1 MLDFVLAYGAG
12 LLTLINPCV
21 LPLLPLIAA
30 GAVARHP
37 LGPLAMALG
46 MGASFTLAGMLVF
59 WLTRAVG
66 LQQEDIS
73 YFTGWLMIGFG
84 LILMVPQ
91 ASAQFSRMAG
101 ALAGGSSQMIVG
113 VEGKGLG
120 GEAAAGALLGLAW
133 SPCIGPTLGA
143 AIGFA
148 AQGENL
154 LYAFGIMLFFSAGAA
169 TIMLVLAYGARQL
182 ISSRKAWLGQIAPH
196 AKTILGVGLVVV
208 GLGIVF
214 HLDRAAEFWA
224 VQNLPAWLTNLSVSI

>member
-1 MLDFVLAYGAG
+1 MLDFILAFGAG

-37 LGPLAMALG
+37 LGPLAMAAG
-46 MGASFTLAGMLVF
+46 MGASFTVAGMLVF
-59 WLTRAVG
+59 WLTRAIG

-73 YFTGWLMIGFG
+73 FFTGWLMVGFG
-84 LILMVPQ
+84 LVLMVPQ
-91 ASAQFSRMAG
+91 AQMQFSRFAG
-101 ALAGGSSQMIVG
+101 AMAGGSSQMIAG

-120 GEAAAGALLGLAW
+120 GEALAGALLGLAW

-154 LYAFGIMLFFSAGAA
+154 VYAFGIMLFFSAGAA
-169 TIMLVLAYGARQL
+169 TVMLVLAYGARQL
-182 ISSRKAWLGQIAPH
+182 ISGRKQWLSRIAPH
-196 AKTILGVGLVVV
+196 AKTILGIGLIVV
-208 GLGIVF
+208 GLSIVF
-214 HLDRAAEFWA
+214 HLDRVAEGWA
-224 VQNLPAWLTNLSVSI
+224 VQNLPGWLTDLSVSL

>member
-1 MLDFVLAYGAG
+1 MFDFVLAYGAG

-37 LGPLAMALG
+37 LGPLAMAAG
-46 MGASFTLAGMLVF
+46 MAVSFTFIGMLVF

-73 YFTGWLMIGFG
+73 FFTGILMIGFG
-84 LILMVPQ
+84 VILLVPK
-91 ASAQFSRMAG
+91 AQERFSMAAG
-101 ALAGGSSQMIVG
+101 SVAGGSNSAISK
-113 VEGKGLG
+113 VESKGLG
-120 GEAAAGALLGLAW
+120 GELLAGGMLGLAW

-154 LYAFGIMLFFSAGAA
+154 AYAFTIMAVFSLGAA
-169 TIMLVLAYGARQL
+169 TVMLGLAYGTRGL
-182 ISSRKAWLGQIAPH
+182 IGTRKNFLAKIAPH
-196 AKTILGVGLVVV
+196 AKTILGVGLIIV
-208 GLGIVF
+208 GVAIVF
-214 HLDRAAEFWA
+214 HFDQLAEGWA
-224 VQNLPAWLTNLSVSI
+224 IENLPVWLVDLSVSI